1 MTDGVFTLGE
11 EGWASVTPIG
21 KPRRSMT
28 IVPVWVVVA
37 ALIGETGALDG
48 AGGVRGGIGVSN
60 DDGNRQDCL

>member
-21 KPRRSMT
+21 KPRRSM
-28 IVPVWVVVA
+28 
-37 ALIGETGALDG
+37 
-48 AGGVRGGIGVSN
+48 GVSN